1 MKKGLFIIIL
11 VISFCT
17 FAYSFDASLLIEE
30 KEKVDLEET
39 PQKDPEKE
47 RSLKIIECYLNRLEN
62 TIEVEYSGIGT
73 PIVYILDAS
82 DNILSYNPANG
93 ISGSII
99 INLPQAEGIYT
110 VLIQSPV
117 YCGEGIF
124 YIY

>member
-1 MKKGLFIIIL
+1 MKKVLFIIIL

-39 PQKDPEKE
+39 PKKDPEKE
-47 RSLKIIECYLNRLEN
+47 RSLKIVECYLNRLEN

-73 PIVYILDAS
+73 PVVYILDING
-82 DNILSYNPANG
+82 NILSYHQSNCLSNNIT
-93 ISGSII
+93 IS
-99 INLPQAEGIYT
+99 LPQTEGTYNVI
-110 VLIQSPV
+110 IQSQI
-117 YCGEGIF
+117 YYGIGVF

>member
-1 MKKGLFIIIL
+1 MKKVLFIIIL

-17 FAYSFDASLLIEE
+17 FAYCFDASLLIEE

-39 PQKDPEKE
+39 PKKDPEKE

-73 PIVYILDAS
+73 PVVYILDING
-82 DNILSYNPANG
+82 NILSYHQSNC
-93 ISGSII
+93 ISNNITIS
-99 INLPQAEGIYT
+99 LPQTEGTYNVI
-110 VLIQSPV
+110 IQSQV
-117 YCGEGIF
+117 YYGIGVF